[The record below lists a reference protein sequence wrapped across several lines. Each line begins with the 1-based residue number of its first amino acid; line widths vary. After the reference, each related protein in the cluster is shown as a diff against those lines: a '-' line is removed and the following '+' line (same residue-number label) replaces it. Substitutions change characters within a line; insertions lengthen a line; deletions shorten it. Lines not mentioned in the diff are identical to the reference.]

1 MSIKYQALHLRL
13 NNLKNILMGGMI
25 RTNTTKY
32 KDELTKSQ
40 AQKTKLKVRKMQF
53 WDSVT
58 IFRAKKMVFKDSK
71 IK

>member
-1 MSIKYQALHLRL
+1 MA
-13 NNLKNILMGGMI
+13 GMI

-32 KDELTKSQ
+32 RDELTKSQ
-40 AQKTKLKVRKMQF
+40 AQKTKLKAKKMQF

-58 IFRAKKMVFKDSK
+58 IFRVNKMVFKDSK